1 MPTTV
6 SHFEP
11 QDADAVVALIV
22 SGLAERWGGYDARCN
37 PDLEDFAGHYR
48 FSVILVAKR
57 GSRVVGVGVL
67 QPEGER
73 IGRIIRMSVARD
85 CRRQGIGT
93 QLLEGLLQAS
103 RERCYRRIVLETTA
117 SWESAVRF
125 YTIRGFVPTEVRDGD
140 QHFVLEV
147 MGADSAGG

>member
-11 QDADAVVALIV
+11 QDADAVVELIV
-22 SGLAERWGGYDARCN
+22 SGLAERWGGYDARCH

-73 IGRIIRMSVARD
+73 IGRIVRLSVAGD
-85 CRRQGIGT
+85 CRRQGIGS
-93 QLLEGLLQAS
+93 QLLEGLLQAA
-103 RERCYRRIVLETTA
+103 RERGYRRIVLETTA
-117 SWESAVRF
+117 SWESAVKF
-125 YTIRGFVPTEVRDGD
+125 YGSRGFVPGELRDGN
-140 QHFVLEV
+140 QHFAGEV
-147 MGADSAGG
+147 PC